1 MTGKSSTGTG
11 RRKGPEIPVRCP
23 HNNAVNPKVQGE
35 DQMAKLPDRRE
46 EKIGGQVVH
55 KVPFPTDLTPET
67 LADLQDMA
75 PILIEQPYAIR
86 YLHSYGQDSPFFAGL
101 TNRVLLGARDPETG
115 YTYAT
120 PRGHDMYSG
129 RQTQWTQLP
138 DRGKVHSF
146 TVCHFGGEEFLPKLR
161 SYSSWWN
168 SMESTPC
175 FWDGLWGLTQTRQAS
190 TGSA

>member
-1 MTGKSSTGTG
+1 
-11 RRKGPEIPVRCP
+11 
-23 HNNAVNPKVQGE
+23 
-35 DQMAKLPDRRE
+35 MAKLPDRRE
-46 EKIGGQVVH
+46 EKTGGSVVH
-55 KVPFPTDLTPET
+55 KVPFPKDLTPKT

-129 RQTQWTQLP
+129 RQNRMDANPGYRQGPLVHGLSFRR
-138 DRGKVHSF
+138 RGIPARNPVRAH
-146 TVCHFGGEEFLPKLR
+146 HGGV
-161 SYSSWWN
+161 
-168 SMESTPC
+168 
-175 FWDGLWGLTQTRQAS
+175 
-190 TGSA
+190 